1 MQALLESVERQ
12 SALHQQLRGL
22 KHTIVSTANRL
33 HVATRISEEDGASM
47 AQLRQ
52 EALHAEKHSME
63 AEKKASS
70 AADIVQNLTNEI
82 INLKKALKDANI
94 LPKNDRSNIS
104 FSGASKEMTN
114 FMLEEEVDELMD
126 RYSPFGD
133 DLGQLQP
140 GKAPQHDFTSL
151 PLALPGGEE
160 YSPAT
165 SPKSKNKRHSSSLN
179 DDGVFPGE
187 IEGIAYNRTRTEPT
201 VISRPFTSHST
212 NGNDFGA
219 IFSSTG

>member
-82 INLKKALKDANI
+82 INLKKALITLK
-94 LPKNDRSNIS
+94 
-104 FSGASKEMTN
+104 
-114 FMLEEEVDELMD
+114 
-126 RYSPFGD
+126 
-133 DLGQLQP
+133 
-140 GKAPQHDFTSL
+140 
-151 PLALPGGEE
+151 
-160 YSPAT
+160 
-165 SPKSKNKRHSSSLN
+165 
-179 DDGVFPGE
+179 
-187 IEGIAYNRTRTEPT
+187 
-201 VISRPFTSHST
+201 
-212 NGNDFGA
+212 
-219 IFSSTG
+219 